1 MHTSSHLKKHFLLG
15 RALHQTKSGTKNSQD
30 LLKVFSY
37 LLSGC
42 YIKSE
47 VVRLISEKVNGIKI
61 IHSHFQSKKC
71 ERIIIGTNQKI
82 SKQKVTNS

>member
-42 YIKSE
+42 YIKSG
-47 VVRLISEKVNGIKI
+47 VVRLISEKVN
-61 IHSHFQSKKC
+61 
-71 ERIIIGTNQKI
+71 
-82 SKQKVTNS
+82 